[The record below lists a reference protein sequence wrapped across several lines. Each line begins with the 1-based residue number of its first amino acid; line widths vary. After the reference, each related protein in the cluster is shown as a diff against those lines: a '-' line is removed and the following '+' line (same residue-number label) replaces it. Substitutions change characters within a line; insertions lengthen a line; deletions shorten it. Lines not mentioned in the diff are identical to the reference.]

1 MAHPVYHVYH
11 AITVI
16 NYSFKEGT
24 YTFLDS
30 LSAFVNRLAVIG
42 SKSDRILCCLGF
54 LLPLQSGNHSS
65 LLPLSA
71 DVPVLVTF
79 FQGIE
84 NDLLWDLNCCPDQ
97 TSMAIRDRD

>member
-16 NYSFKEGT
+16 NYSFKEGK

-54 LLPLQSGNHSS
+54 HRGNHSS